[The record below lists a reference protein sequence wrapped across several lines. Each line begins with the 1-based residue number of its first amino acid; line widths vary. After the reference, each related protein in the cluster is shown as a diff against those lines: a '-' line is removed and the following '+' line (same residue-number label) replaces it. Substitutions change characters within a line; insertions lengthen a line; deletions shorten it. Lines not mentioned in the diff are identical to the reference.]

1 MTSKKTEHTTPDGI
15 TFKVGDTIVEVDRV
29 GNPFVETLG
38 TVEGFTKTLMKVVRT
53 NRDRVS
59 YSLKMVY
66 GAPDVGD
73 LRILSGNHRYL
84 LKTGMSERGNYS
96 IIHGETVRLLEKA
109 HRLMHNQSSASGTKA
124 PDPVE
129 AYKLL
134 KQAQSQLNKAIAGI
148 EKEVVDD

>member
-1 MTSKKTEHTTPDGI
+1 MTNKKTEHTTPDGI
-15 TFKVGDTIVEVDRV
+15 TLKVGDTIVEVDRV
-29 GNPFVETLG
+29 GNPLLESVG

-73 LRILSGNHRYL
+73 LRILAGSHRYL

-109 HRLMHNQSSASGTKA
+109 HRLMHNQSGVSRTTA

-134 KQAQSQLNKAIAGI
+134 KQAQSKLNKAIAGI
-148 EKEVVDD
+148 EEEVVDD